1 MTEFNN
7 ICRKPFWPREKKIRW
22 LLVALDVKLPPR
34 KQKAKAPREESSES
48 SCQEESESEASTVH
62 DPEVEPAENIET
74 CYLTN

>member
-34 KQKAKAPREESSES
+34 KPRMAKAHREESSES
-48 SCQEESESEASTVH
+48 SSQEESESEASTT
-62 DPEVEPAENIET
+62 DEEVEPAENTET